1 MSCSINSRRD
11 IHFNLMQQ
19 WYTLPRVLNMS
30 NTICKF
36 CSKLVA
42 SADLKLMRCKEVYF
56 EKQSWRV
63 LYLI

>member
-11 IHFNLMQQ
+11 IHLNLMQQ
-19 WYTLPRVLNMS
+19 WYTLPRGQHMS
-30 NTICKF
+30 NMICKF

-42 SADLKLMRCKEVYF
+42 SPDLKLMRCKVYF
-56 EKQSWRV
+56 EKQSGRV